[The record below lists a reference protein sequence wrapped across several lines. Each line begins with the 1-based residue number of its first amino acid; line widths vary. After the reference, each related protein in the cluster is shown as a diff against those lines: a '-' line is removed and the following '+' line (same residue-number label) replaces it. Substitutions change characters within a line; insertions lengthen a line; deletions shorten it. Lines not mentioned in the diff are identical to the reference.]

1 MGRKSGPK
9 SSKKA
14 SKKAGAVSV
23 TRIGEGSVAADGGLS
38 QTGAVTEGFS
48 LVERTRKL
56 TGPVIGVDD
65 VVVEAP
71 DSTRHERQVVV
82 HPGAVSVVP
91 VDRDGSVVM
100 VRQYRVAVDDVLLEI
115 PAGKRD
121 VAGEDPAETA
131 RRELA
136 EEVGKSPGTLVRLAE
151 FHNSPGFTD
160 EHSVVYL
167 ATDLSDVPTAHQG
180 VEENYLEV
188 VSVTLEDVPD
198 LVMAGVIRD
207 AKSIIGLLLAR
218 EHLNG

>member
-1 MGRKSGPK
+1 MGRKSGAKTSAK
-9 SSKKA
+9 SSKKSVSVPVA
-14 SKKAGAVSV
+14 GVDSGAGQPAGAV
-23 TRIGEGSVAADGGLS
+23 ADTGG
-38 QTGAVTEGFS
+38 QAMGFS
-48 LVERTRKL
+48 LVERTRRL
-56 TGPVIGVDD
+56 TGPVVGVDD

-71 DSTRHERQVVV
+71 DGTRHQRQVVV

-91 VDRDGSVVM
+91 FDGDGSVVM
-100 VRQYRVAVDDVLLEI
+100 VRQYRAAVDAVLLEI

-121 VAGEDPAETA
+121 VAGEDPAATA

-167 ATDLSDVPTAHQG
+167 ATDLSDVATAHQG
-180 VEENYLEV
+180 VEEDHLEV
-188 VSVTLEDVPD
+188 VSVPLADVPE
-198 LVMAGVIRD
+198 LVMSGVIRD

>member
-71 DSTRHERQVVV
+71 DSTRHERSE
-82 HPGAVSVVP
+82 SVV
-91 VDRDGSVVM
+91 
-100 VRQYRVAVDDVLLEI
+100 
-115 PAGKRD
+115 
-121 VAGEDPAETA
+121 
-131 RRELA
+131 
-136 EEVGKSPGTLVRLAE
+136 
-151 FHNSPGFTD
+151 
-160 EHSVVYL
+160 
-167 ATDLSDVPTAHQG
+167 
-180 VEENYLEV
+180 
-188 VSVTLEDVPD
+188 
-198 LVMAGVIRD
+198 
-207 AKSIIGLLLAR
+207 
-218 EHLNG
+218 